1 MSHFSEEAHFL
12 EVEGMGVVRPLL
24 WGHFSLPPWPLP
36 AGLTHVPGA
45 YEDRDHVGL
54 ILLRVLVLHEL

>member
-24 WGHFSLPPWPLP
+24 WGHFSLPPQPLP
-36 AGLTHVPGA
+36 PDLTHVPGA